1 MQCVY
6 FNGEFLILSNSFF
19 NLVED
24 KIQQVEQLMRVR
36 VGDHHPDLHTVLEH
50 LVSSGGKRVRPAVTL
65 LTGKMFGADPDRL
78 ITLAASI
85 EMLHTATLVH
95 DDLIDGSLLR
105 RGIPTVNA
113 QWSPAATVLAGDY
126 IFARAAELAAQTDSV
141 AVMQNFAETLATI
154 VNGEITQMF
163 TSRGVSSREDYFQRI
178 YAKTASMFVLA
189 TKSAALISQS
199 DEKIVETI
207 RQFGYEI
214 GMAFQIVDDILD
226 FTGDQEEVG
235 KPVASDLRSGLV
247 TLPAIYYRENN
258 PDDQDMEAVLRGE
271 YNNDGRMTQLVKA
284 IRSSGAINQAL
295 DEARQYVE
303 RGLGF
308 LEQMPDGIERQA
320 LLELGEY
327 IIDRH
332 L

>member
-1 MQCVY
+1 MRA
-6 FNGEFLILSNSFF
+6 
-19 NLVED
+19 
-24 KIQQVEQLMRVR
+24 QVD
-36 VGDHHPDLHTVLEH
+36 DHHPDLLTVIEH

-65 LTGKMFGADPDRL
+65 LTGEMLGADPDRL
-78 ITLAASI
+78 VILAASI

-141 AVMQNFAETLATI
+141 AVMKSFAETLATI

-163 TSRGVSSREDYFQRI
+163 ASRGVSSRDDYYQRI

-199 DEKIVETI
+199 DEVIVDRI

-226 FTGDQEEVG
+226 FTGEQQEVG

-247 TLPAIYYRENN
+247 TLPAIYYREDN
-258 PDDQDMEAVLRGE
+258 PDDRDMEAVLRGE
-271 YNNDGRMTQLVKA
+271 FSSDGRMKRLVKA
-284 IRSSGAINQAL
+284 IRRSGAIQRAL
-295 DEARQYVE
+295 EEARQYVD
-303 RGLGF
+303 RGF
-308 LEQMPDGIERQA
+308 EYLEQMPDGVERQA
-320 LLELGEY
+320 LFELGSY
-327 IIDRH
+327 IVDRQI
-332 L
+332 

>member
-1 MQCVY
+1 
-6 FNGEFLILSNSFF
+6 LSNSFF
-19 NLVED
+19 TLVED
-24 KIQQVEQLMRVR
+24 KIQQVEQLMRAQ

-65 LTGKMFGADPDRL
+65 LAGKMLGADPDRL
-78 ITLAASI
+78 VTLAASI

-113 QWSPAATVLAGDY
+113 HWSPAATVLAGDY
-126 IFARAAELAAQTDSV
+126 IFARAAELAARTDSV
-141 AVMQNFAETLATI
+141 AVMQSFAETLATI

-163 TSRGVSSREDYFQRI
+163 TSRGVSSREDYYQRI

-226 FTGDQEEVG
+226 FTGEQEEVG

-247 TLPAIYYRENN
+247 TLPAIYYQENN

-271 YNNDGRMTQLVKA
+271 YNNDGRMKRLVKA
-284 IRSSGAINQAL
+284 IRSSGAIQQAL

-308 LEQMPDGIERQA
+308 LGQMPDGIERQA
-320 LLELGEY
+320 LFELGSY
-327 IIDRH
+327 IIDRQV
-332 L
+332 

>member
-1 MQCVY
+1 
-6 FNGEFLILSNSFF
+6 
-19 NLVED
+19 
-24 KIQQVEQLMRVR
+24 MRAQFEE
-36 VGDHHPDLHTVLEH
+36 HHPDLHTVLEH

-65 LTGKMFGADPDRL
+65 LSGKMLGAETDRL
-78 ITLAASI
+78 VTLAASI

-113 QWSPAATVLAGDY
+113 NWSPAATVLAGDY

-141 AVMQNFAETLATI
+141 AVMQSFAETLATI

-163 TSRGVSSREDYFQRI
+163 TSRGVSSRDDYFQRI

-189 TKSAALISQS
+189 TKSAALISHC
-199 DEKIVETI
+199 DEDIVDTI
-207 RQFGYEI
+207 RKFGYEI

-226 FTGDQEEVG
+226 FTGEQAEVG

-247 TLPAIYYRENN
+247 TLPAICYLENN

-271 YNNDGRMTQLVKA
+271 YSHDGRMKRLVKA
-284 IRSSGAINQAL
+284 IRSSGAIQQAL
-295 DEARQYVE
+295 GEARQYVE
-303 RGLGF
+303 RGF
-308 LEQMPDGIERQA
+308 EYLEKMPDGVERQA
-320 LLELGEY
+320 LFELGSY
-327 IIDRH
+327 IVDRQV
-332 L
+332 